1 MGSVPADLSPDV
13 TGSAATGSAATGPAT
28 TESAA
33 PGPSTTGPS
42 TTGSATIGPAT
53 TESATTGPAPGRT
66 RLRRGAWAWAAPF
79 LFPTPT
85 SMRRV
90 ALAGVAANAGI
101 IMTGAAVRLSASG
114 LGCPDWP
121 DCTSSSLV
129 AAHTRGDPII
139 HTYIEFTNRMLTFA
153 VMVVAVLV
161 IITAWRFRPAGA
173 RRRGLIWLAAAQ
185 PLGVVAQAVLGG
197 IVVLTDLNPA
207 AVSVH
212 FLLSSTI
219 LALAVTLWSRCAE
232 GDRPAARLVRADLR
246 VLSVALVPVVALMLA
261 AGTVVTGTGPLAGST
276 FVPHAG
282 GRPSYVPRFHLP
294 LEGVTQLHADIGWM
308 LGTLVAVL
316 AVCLQLTGAPR
327 RVRRLGW
334 LLLGL
339 VGLQGVIGYAQYFS
353 GLPAGLVWVHVSGSV
368 LIWIAALRLMF
379 ATRDRGPVVPAA
391 ESGSGG
397 PEAAEPDPGQL
408 GSLGGTVTVPA
419 KS

>member
-1 MGSVPADLSPDV
+1 MPADL
-13 TGSAATGSAATGPAT
+13 
-28 TESAA
+28 
-33 PGPSTTGPS
+33 
-42 TTGSATIGPAT
+42 
-53 TESATTGPAPGRT
+53 R
-66 RLRRGAWAWAAPF
+66 AWAAPF

-90 ALAGVAANAGI
+90 ALAGVVANAGI

-129 AAHTRGDPII
+129 AAHTRGDPMV

-161 IITAWRFRPAGA
+161 MVTAWRFRPAGA
-173 RRRGLIWLAAAQ
+173 RRRGLVWLAAAQ

-207 AVSVH
+207 AVSLH

-232 GDRPAARLVRADLR
+232 GDGPATRLVRTDLR

-282 GRPSYVPRFHLP
+282 GRPSYVPRYHLP
-294 LEGVTQLHADIGWM
+294 LEGVTQLHADIGWV

-316 AVCLQLTGAPR
+316 AVCLQLTGAPQ

-391 ESGSGG
+391 EPGSGG
-397 PEAAEPDPGQL
+397 TESGGSEPAGPESAGPEPGEPESAGL
-408 GSLGGTVTVPA
+408 GGVGGTVTVPA

>member
-13 TGSAATGSAATGPAT
+13 TGPAT
-28 TESAA
+28 T
-33 PGPSTTGPS
+33 GPTSTRP
-42 TTGSATIGPAT
+42 
-53 TESATTGPAPGRT
+53 ATTGPATSGPAPGRAGG
-66 RLRRGAWAWAAPF
+66 RRGVWAWAAPF

-90 ALAGVAANAGI
+90 ALAGVVANAGI

-129 AAHTRGDPII
+129 AAHTRGDPMV

-161 IITAWRFRPAGA
+161 MITAWRFRPAGA

-185 PLGVVAQAVLGG
+185 PLGVLAQAILGG
-197 IVVLTDLNPA
+197 IVVLTDLNPV
-207 AVSVH
+207 AVSLH

-219 LALAVTLWSRCAE
+219 LALAVTLWSRCTE
-232 GDRPAARLVRADLR
+232 GDGPATRLVRADLR

-282 GRPSYVPRFHLP
+282 GRPSYVPRYHLP

-327 RVRRLGW
+327 RARRLGW
-334 LLLGL
+334 LVLGL

-379 ATRDRGPVVPAA
+379 ATRDRGPLVPAA
-391 ESGSGG
+391 EPGSGEPESAG
-397 PEAAEPDPGQL
+397 PESAGPESGRL
-408 GSLGGTVTVPA
+408 GSVGGTVTVPA
-419 KS
+419 ET

>member
-1 MGSVPADLSPDV
+1 MGSVPADLSPDAS
-13 TGSAATGSAATGPAT
+13 GPAPADATGPA
-28 TESAA
+28 
-33 PGPSTTGPS
+33 PSD
-42 TTGSATIGPAT
+42 A
-53 TESATTGPAPGRT
+53 
-66 RLRRGAWAWAAPF
+66 RRPPGAWRWAAPF
-79 LFPTPT
+79 TFPTPT

-90 ALAGVAANAGI
+90 AVAGVVANAGI

-129 AAHTRGDPII
+129 AAHTSGDPMF

-153 VMVVAVLV
+153 LMVVAVLV
-161 IITAWRFRPAGA
+161 MVTAWRFRPAGT
-173 RRRGLIWLAAAQ
+173 RRRAIVWLAAAQ
-185 PLGVVAQAVLGG
+185 PLGVVTQAVLGG
-197 IVVLTDLNPA
+197 IVVLTNLNPA
-207 AVSVH
+207 AVSIH

-232 GDRPAARLVRADLR
+232 GDGPATRLVRGDLR
-246 VLSVALVPVVALMLA
+246 VLSVALVPLVALMLA

-276 FVPHAG
+276 FVPHSGAG
-282 GRPSYVPRFHLP
+282 RAYVPRYHLP

-308 LGTLVAVL
+308 LGTLAAVL

-339 VGLQGVIGYAQYFS
+339 VGLQGVIGYSQYFS
-353 GLPAGLVWVHVSGSV
+353 GLPAGLVWFHVSGSV

-379 ATRDRGPVVPAA
+379 ATRDRGAVPSATGPSATGPSATGSAPA
-391 ESGSGG
+391 E
-397 PEAAEPDPGQL
+397 L
-408 GSLGGTVTVPA
+408 GRVGRTLTVPA
-419 KS
+419 ET

>member
-1 MGSVPADLSPDV
+1 MGACQPISARMPPAS
-13 TGSAATGSAATGPAT
+13 AT
-28 TESAA
+28 T
-33 PGPSTTGPS
+33 G
-42 TTGSATIGPAT
+42 
-53 TESATTGPAPGRT
+53 SATTGPAPTRT
-66 RLRRGAWAWAAPF
+66 RAHRAVWAWAAPF
-79 LFPTPT
+79 LFPTPA

-90 ALAGVAANAGI
+90 ALAGVVANAGI

-129 AAHTRGDPII
+129 AAHSRGDPMF
-139 HTYIEFTNRMLTFA
+139 HTYIEFTNRMLTF
-153 VMVVAVLV
+153 VLMVVAVLV
-161 IITAWRFRPAGA
+161 MVTAWRFRPAGT
-173 RRRGLIWLAAAQ
+173 RRRVIVWLAAAQ

-207 AVSVH
+207 AVSLH
-212 FLLSSTI
+212 FLLSSAI

-232 GDRPAARLVRADLR
+232 GDGPATRLVRADLR

-282 GRPSYVPRFHLP
+282 GGPAYVPRYHLP

-379 ATRDRGPVVPAA
+379 ATRDRGPVPSTGAAGRRARERGPDPAGAGRNLTRRAAPTAAAAAPAGAGRTRCGPWPSAAAGPAA
-391 ESGSGG
+391 AARTG
-397 PEAAEPDPGQL
+397 PGR
-408 GSLGGTVTVPA
+408 
-419 KS
+419 

>member
-1 MGSVPADLSPDV
+1 MGSVPADLSPD
-13 TGSAATGSAATGPAT
+13 AA
-28 TESAA
+28 
-33 PGPSTTGPS
+33 
-42 TTGSATIGPAT
+42 
-53 TESATTGPAPGRT
+53 GPAPAAGVT
-66 RLRRGAWAWAAPF
+66 RRRARAWAAPF
-79 LFPTPT
+79 LFPTPV

-90 ALAGVAANAGI
+90 AVAGVVANAGI

-129 AAHTRGDPII
+129 AAHSQGDPMF
-139 HTYIEFTNRMLTFA
+139 HTYIEFTNRMLTF
-153 VMVVAVLV
+153 VLMVVAVLV
-161 IITAWRFRPAGA
+161 MVTAWRFRPAGT
-173 RRRGLIWLAAAQ
+173 RRRVIVWLAAAQ
-185 PLGVVAQAVLGG
+185 PIGVVAQALLGG

-207 AVSVH
+207 AVSLH

-219 LALAVTLWSRCAE
+219 LALAVALWSRCAE
-232 GDRPAARLVRADLR
+232 GDGPATRLVRADLR
-246 VLSVALVPVVALMLA
+246 VLSVAVVPVVALMLA

-282 GRPSYVPRFHLP
+282 GGPAYVPRYHLP

-379 ATRDRGPVVPAA
+379 ATRDRGPVPTATGSSATGSSATGQPADGL
-391 ESGSGG
+391 GSVGRTL
-397 PEAAEPDPGQL
+397 PVSAEP
-408 GSLGGTVTVPA
+408 
-419 KS
+419 

>member
-13 TGSAATGSAATGPAT
+13 TGSATTRPATTGSATTGSATTGSAAT
-28 TESAA
+28 ES
-33 PGPSTTGPS
+33 
-42 TTGSATIGPAT
+42 AT

-66 RLRRGAWAWAAPF
+66 GGRRGFRAWAAPF

-90 ALAGVAANAGI
+90 ALAGVVANAGI

-129 AAHTRGDPII
+129 AAHTRGDPMV

-161 IITAWRFRPAGA
+161 MITAWRFRPAGA

-197 IVVLTDLNPA
+197 IVVLTDLNPV
-207 AVSVH
+207 AVSLH

-232 GDRPAARLVRADLR
+232 GDGPAARLVRADLR

-282 GRPSYVPRFHLP
+282 GRASYVP
-294 LEGVTQLHADIGWM
+294 
-308 LGTLVAVL
+308 
-316 AVCLQLTGAPR
+316 
-327 RVRRLGW
+327 
-334 LLLGL
+334 
-339 VGLQGVIGYAQYFS
+339 
-353 GLPAGLVWVHVSGSV
+353 
-368 LIWIAALRLMF
+368 
-379 ATRDRGPVVPAA
+379 ATTCRWRA
-391 ESGSGG
+391 
-397 PEAAEPDPGQL
+397 
-408 GSLGGTVTVPA
+408 
-419 KS
+419 